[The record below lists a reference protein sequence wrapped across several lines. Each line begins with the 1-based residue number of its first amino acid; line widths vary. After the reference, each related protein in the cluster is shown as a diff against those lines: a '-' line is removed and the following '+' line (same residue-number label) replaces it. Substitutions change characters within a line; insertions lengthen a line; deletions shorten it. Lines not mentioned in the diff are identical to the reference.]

1 MEETKIETVNEATSD
16 NVEEVKEAPKRRGRK
31 PKVEPSEEAK
41 LEDTVQEVQPEFTVE
56 EFIDESNTEESKS
69 DPLVLE
75 TELEPKP
82 EAKDSEESH
91 EESHESHESLEEL
104 CTLPSSINLT
114 KPIVFYASPTL
125 HRASGFVKGTL
136 IIKEELQKFV
146 KVQFVIPELGRTA
159 GYVLKSDL
167 VSRM

>member
-31 PKVEPSEEAK
+31 PKVESTEEVK
-41 LEDTVQEVQPEFTVE
+41 LENTVQEVQPEFTVE

-75 TELEPKP
+75 TESEPKP
-82 EAKDSEESH
+82 EAKDSH
-91 EESHESHESLEEL
+91 EESDESLEEL

-114 KPIVFYASPTL
+114 KPIMFYASPTL

>member
-31 PKVEPSEEAK
+31 PKVESTEEVK
-41 LEDTVQEVQPEFTVE
+41 LENTVQEVQPEFTVE

-75 TELEPKP
+75 TEFEPKPEPKP
-82 EAKDSEESH
+82 EAKDSH
-91 EESHESHESLEEL
+91 EESDESLEEL

-114 KPIVFYASPTL
+114 KPIMFYASPTL

>member
-16 NVEEVKEAPKRRGRK
+16 NVEEVKEAPKRRGRR
-31 PKVEPSEEAK
+31 PKVESTEEVK

-82 EAKDSEESH
+82 EAKDSH
-91 EESHESHESLEEL
+91 EESDESLEEL

-114 KPIVFYASPTL
+114 KPIMFYASPTL

-159 GYVLKSDL
+159 GYVLKSEL

>member
-31 PKVEPSEEAK
+31 PKVESTEEVK
-41 LEDTVQEVQPEFTVE
+41 LENTVQEVQPEFTVE

-75 TELEPKP
+75 TEFESEP
-82 EAKDSEESH
+82 EAKDSH
-91 EESHESHESLEEL
+91 EESDESLEEL

-114 KPIVFYASPTL
+114 KPIMFYASPTL

>member
-31 PKVEPSEEAK
+31 PKVETSEEVK

-56 EFIDESNTEESKS
+56 EFIDESNTEESKL

-91 EESHESHESLEEL
+91 EESDESLEEL
-104 CTLPSSINLT
+104 CTLPSSIKLT

-125 HRASGFVKGTL
+125 HRACGLVKGTL

-159 GYVLKSDL
+159 GYVLKSEL